1 MKNSTLTAIGLA
13 CILFTGCANT
23 LNSKRREHM
32 SGQPPRFE
40 APYDQI
46 AQPVE
51 EKYALN
57 YSNTTLSDTQNQKPN
72 PIEIFPENYRTDS
85 TKPRVTDAPNRPL
98 EAIPAPNKPGF
109 VISPYSPSSGLV
121 DVREFSPGMEVRDP
135 YTGRVMLVPIK
146 AKEKSSDEVAIN
158 KSKNEEA
165 TGSPFLKRGAPPEL
179 TPKAPSAPIVQQG
192 PPLTPQGPQPG
203 KPPTLNPSLP
213 NPAPNLPKLPTQ
225 PQQNPNALPKATP
238 QLPPKK

>member
-1 MKNSTLTAIGLA
+1 MNYLTAICLS
-13 CILFTGCANT
+13 CILLTGCANT

-32 SGQPPRFE
+32 SGQPSRFE

-85 TKPRVTDAPNRPL
+85 THPRVTNAPNRPL

-109 VISPYSPSSGLV
+109 VISPYSPNAGLV
-121 DVREFSPGMEVRDP
+121 DIREFSPGMEVRDP
-135 YTGRVMLVPIK
+135 YSGRVMLVPTK
-146 AKEKSSDEVAIN
+146 VKESSNTETVIN

-165 TGSPFLKRGAPPEL
+165 TGSPFLKRGVPTDMPPKPP
-179 TPKAPSAPIVQQG
+179 TNPIIQQG
-192 PPLTPQGPQPG
+192 PPLKPQ
-203 KPPTLNPSLP
+203 
-213 NPAPNLPKLPTQ
+213 AP
-225 PQQNPNALPKATP
+225 
-238 QLPPKK
+238 